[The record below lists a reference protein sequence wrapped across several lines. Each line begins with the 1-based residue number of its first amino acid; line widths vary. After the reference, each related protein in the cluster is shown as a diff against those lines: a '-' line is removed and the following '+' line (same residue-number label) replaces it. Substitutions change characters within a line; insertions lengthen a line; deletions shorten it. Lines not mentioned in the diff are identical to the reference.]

1 MVFRSTHP
9 RSRYPDSNRDQM
21 ITNHPYSP
29 LYYTGMRAS
38 RRIRTGNPLIT
49 NQLRF
54 LLRQRSMIGAAGIEP
69 A

>member
-9 RSRYPDSNRDQM
+9 QSRYPDSNRDPM
-21 ITNHPYSP
+21 ITGHLYWP
-29 LYYTGMRAS
+29 LYYTGRKAS
-38 RRIRTGNPLIT
+38 RRIRTDSLLIT
-49 NQLRF
+49 DQPRF